1 MLSYVQRHLRLEMK
15 ETNNRAAGNAKEKNC
30 NRPFTCSPTSM
41 FIEDIIRVIQLGKG
55 NGCMVL

>member
-1 MLSYVQRHLRLEMK
+1 MK

-41 FIEDIIRVIQLGKG
+41 FIEDIIKWVYGHLVSIVY
-55 NGCMVL
+55 MY